1 MVQDGHALISNFRS
15 FCKEKSANISMLAE
29 DEAVPPYKPRKN
41 HFYSEYQQIQQDLK
55 NP

>member
-29 DEAVPPYKPRKN
+29 DEAVPPYKPRKKIIFTPSIN
-41 HFYSEYQQIQQDLK
+41 KYK
-55 NP
+55 N